1 MCSLINNVQ
10 KNMMIKNSLNLL
22 GLFSLFLFVVASCT
36 KQSDNLGLGVLPE
49 EDILSVNQTDTL
61 SIMAYTVK
69 EDSVKFDELSTVM
82 MGNMIDGVFGSFH
95 ASTAIQFALSTDAVI
110 STSDIEVDSVVLSL
124 TYIGRA
130 YGKDN
135 PQFLVVQE
143 NMEQLYKDSSYYTD
157 HQMNVFED
165 NIIEPGRQV
174 INFYSGIITS
184 NEPKTLDL
192 RLNKYFGDRLIHG
205 DPASLLSNTAFQ
217 QDFKGLYISS
227 SGYDGEVVNF
237 DLRNPGTKLTVYGKD
252 KTKREYTPY
261 RYDFIVTDKCAY
273 FTKVDDVYLGSEM
286 SFMETSDSVY
296 TNTNSYILAGSAVH
310 TSVSFPDLISLNQY
324 SGRTI
329 NKAELIIPFDD
340 GKLGFPPS
348 AVLVY
353 RRDSSGNLISIAD
366 GAESVVSLSTNLYR
380 INVTRHVQKYLNG
393 DYENSDLA
401 IYAGANGVTVNRV
414 RLHGPEFNL
423 ANHFDNMRL
432 IVTFTD

>member
-1 MCSLINNVQ
+1 
-10 KNMMIKNSLNLL
+10 MMIKNSLNLL
-22 GLFSLFLFVVASCT
+22 GLFSLFLLAVASCT

-69 EDSVKFDELSTVM
+69 EDSVKFNELSTVM
-82 MGNMIDGVFGSFH
+82 LGNMYDPVFGSFR
-95 ASTAIQFALSTDAVI
+95 ASTAVQFALSTDAVG
-110 STSDIEVDSVVLSL
+110 STSDIVVDSVVLSL
-124 TYIGRA
+124 TYIGRN
-130 YGKDN
+130 YGKDK
-135 PQFLVVQE
+135 PQFLFVQE
-143 NMEQLYKDSSYYTD
+143 NIEQLYKDSSYYTD
-157 HQMNVFED
+157 HHMNVLGD
-165 NIIEPGRQV
+165 NLVEPGEELV
-174 INFYSGIITS
+174 NFYSGFIPINTT
-184 NEPKTLDL
+184 KTLDV

-205 DPASLLSNTAFQ
+205 DPANLTSNAAFQ
-217 QDFKGLYISS
+217 QSFKGLYISS
-227 SGYDGEVVNF
+227 TTSVDGEVVNF

-252 KTKREYTPY
+252 RTKREYAQY
-261 RYDFIVTDKCAY
+261 RYDFIVTEQCAY
-273 FTKVDDVYLGSEM
+273 FTKVDQAYLGSEM
-286 SFMETSDSVY
+286 SFMETSDSVS
-296 TNTNSYILAGSAVH
+296 TNINSYILAGSAVH

-329 NKAELIIPFDD
+329 NKAELVIPYDESKQ
-340 GKLGFPPS
+340 GPPPA

-366 GAESVVSLSTNLYR
+366 VAESAVSLSTNLYR

-393 DYENSDLA
+393 DYENNDLL